1 MPSSL
6 CSCWLPA
13 SESRAVRLPPAST
26 ICPPYG
32 HEAQLPLQLTGV
44 RDGAIIKRL
53 PGAAEATLPLQSS
66 GGAGDRWW
74 FLNGEPLTERGR
86 NVTLHMTEKGDYQ
99 MLVMDDVGQI
109 ATVKFVMQ
117 ESVLSLIVAKT
128 HFILKK
134 CYRHQ

>member
-1 MPSSL
+1 MSGRYRWNHGCPHQNVAL
-6 CSCWLPA
+6 CAYHRP
-13 SESRAVRLPPAST
+13 T

-32 HEAQLPLQLTGV
+32 HDAKLPLQLTGV

-66 GGAGDRWW
+66 GGAGERWW

-86 NVTLHMTEKGDYQ
+86 NVTLHLTDKGDYQ
-99 MLVMDDVGQI
+99 LLVMDDVGQI

-117 ESVLSLIVAKT
+117 
-128 HFILKK
+128 
-134 CYRHQ
+134 